1 MQELDMKRDREI
13 RARQEKQEIQ
23 RALQELEKTKFSVL
37 EKEKK
42 RELERLATE
51 REALRLREE
60 QVMLEI
66 QELESKNEE
75 NERRVK
81 E

>member
-1 MQELDMKRDREI
+1 MKRDREI

-60 QVMLEI
+60 
-66 QELESKNEE
+66 
-75 NERRVK
+75 
-81 E
+81 

>member
-60 QVMLEI
+60 QVMLVI
-66 QELESKNEE
+66 HELE
-75 NERRVK
+75 
-81 E
+81 

>member
-1 MQELDMKRDREI
+1 MKRDREI

>member
-60 QVMLEI
+60 
-66 QELESKNEE
+66 
-75 NERRVK
+75 
-81 E
+81 